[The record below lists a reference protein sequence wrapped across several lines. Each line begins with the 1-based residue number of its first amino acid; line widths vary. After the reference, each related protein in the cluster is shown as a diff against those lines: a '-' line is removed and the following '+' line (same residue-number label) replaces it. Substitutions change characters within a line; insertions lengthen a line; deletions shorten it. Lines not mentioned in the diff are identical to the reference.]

1 MNEYISNQND
11 YTNVSEWQEAGY
23 TGRNIVVWDMEG
35 LTDHGKYTRERVLDA
50 APDATVINRPWNKT
64 VSKGV
69 LTSEKVYD
77 EEAETY
83 LPFLEFVDK
92 FKPKVLTC
100 SKSGGKDD
108 IYKAIRP
115 ILAEGV
121 SKHNL
126 VIFNSA
132 GNDGSDG
139 VKGGA
144 LPQDYAMYIGAVM
157 MFANDPNDIRGCGYS
172 SLGDEFEEV
181 DFSSFTGK
189 QGRSGTSFSTPF
201 VAGQAALLIQRYGDM
216 SQEEIYNY
224 FKMCSKPLR
233 LAKDIVEIDFVGGKY
248 IYDYRTGY
256 GIPILP
262 HLDKRYLTLTIGSK
276 QLFIDGEPQE
286 MDTAPFIKDSRT
298 FVPIAFVALALGA
311 EVKWNA
317 ITKTVT
323 ITKGNTRVELYINKK
338 YYHVNGKRE
347 EMDTAPF
354 IKDQRT
360 FVPISWVA
368 LALSCRVAWVA
379 KEKKVQILEV

>member
-1 MNEYISNQND
+1 MDDYISNQNT

-23 TGRNIVVWDMEG
+23 TGRGVIVWDMEG
-35 LTDHGKYTRERVLDA
+35 LSDHGKYTRERVLDA
-50 APDATVINRPWNKT
+50 APDATVINRPWNK
-64 VSKGV
+64 SSFKNEI
-69 LTSEKVYD
+69 TSEQVYD
-77 EEAETY
+77 EDTKTY
-83 LPFLEFVDK
+83 LSFVEFVEK

-100 SKSGGKDD
+100 SKSGPQSL
-108 IYKAIRP
+108 YPAIKKIMDEP
-115 ILAEGV
+115 QK
-121 SKHNL
+121 KHKL

-144 LPQDYAMYIGAVM
+144 LPQSNAMYIGAVM
-157 MFANDPNDIRGCGYS
+157 MFANNPNDIRCCGYS

-181 DFSSFTGK
+181 DFSSFVGK
-189 QGRSGTSFSTPF
+189 QGRNGTSFSTPF
-201 VAGQAALLIQRYGDM
+201 VAGQAALLVQRYGDM
-216 SQEEIYNY
+216 SQQEVYNY
-224 FKMCSKPLR
+224 FKMCSKPLQIGHD
-233 LAKDIVEIDFVGGKY
+233 AIEIDFVGGKY

-276 QLFIDGEPQE
+276 RLFIDGEPEE

-317 ITKTVT
+317 ITKEVK
-323 ITKGNTRVELYINKK
+323 ITKGSTTVKLYINKK
-338 YYHVNGKRE
+338 YYYVNGVKYDL
-347 EMDTAPF
+347 DTAPF

-360 FVPISWVA
+360 FVPVSWIA
-368 LALSCRVAWVA
+368 LALGCRVSWCSE
-379 KEKKVQILEV
+379 EKKVQILEV